1 MRKQLKTNHL
11 KLKVAVL
18 FIALLLTTSCDDFLD
33 KKPQGQLLQ
42 TSFPVSA
49 ADALLVTNAAY
60 ASLRNWFYHSGG
72 FPILDIMSDDAR
84 KGSSIADGFSTVGP
98 YDNFTITRQ
107 QDGLDRWW
115 NALYQ
120 GIKAANVV
128 INSVPAVPMDANLKN
143 RYLAE
148 ARFLRAIFY
157 FDLVRAWGG
166 VPLVTTPTPALDLV
180 RATKDEVY
188 ALIINDLIFATQNL
202 PEQSAYT
209 ANDLGRASKGA
220 AKAYLAKVYLFK
232 NDFTNAEK
240 YTLEVINSA
249 QYSLE
254 PNFEDANGI
263 AGNFGVESIFEIGAR
278 PTEGADTG
286 GDQFANTQGIRGTPN
301 RGWGFNRP
309 SLNLINSFEANDPR
323 KEGTVIFLGEI
334 LDGVKTIGDSATPD
348 TTKVNGVAIEVECY
362 NQKIWTP
369 GSNVPA
375 TWGHHRRL
383 MRYSDVL
390 LMAAESSNENGKPAQ
405 ALQFLNQV
413 RKRARGGNNSIL
425 IDIAQ
430 TNKDLLRDII
440 LDERRH
446 ELALEGHR
454 FWDLVRTNKATTIL
468 GSLGFTNKY
477 NLLPIPQ
484 TQIDISQGRL
494 KQNDGWIN

>member
-1 MRKQLKTNHL
+1 MQKSLKIHSL
-11 KLKVAVL
+11 KAKVGVL
-18 FIALLLTTSCDDFLD
+18 FVAFLLTTSCEDFLER
-33 KKPQGQLLQ
+33 KPQGQLLQ

-49 ADALLVTNAAY
+49 SDALLATNAGY

-84 KGSSIADGFSTVGP
+84 KGSSIADGLSTIGP
-98 YDNFTITRQ
+98 YDNFTINRQ

-120 GIKAANVV
+120 GIRTANVV
-128 INSVPAVPMDANLKN
+128 IAAVPGITMDENLKN
-143 RYLAE
+143 RYIGE
-148 ARFLRAIFY
+148 AKFLRAILY

-166 VPLVTTPTPALDLV
+166 VPLVTTPTPPLDLA

-188 ALIINDLIFATQNL
+188 ALIISDLIFAAQSL
-202 PEQSAYT
+202 PEQSAYLE
-209 ANDLGRASKGA
+209 NDLGRASKGA
-220 AKAYLAKVYLFK
+220 AKSYLAKVYLFT
-232 NDFTNAEK
+232 NDFANAEK
-240 YTLEVINSA
+240 YALEVINSG

-254 PNFEDANGI
+254 ADFKDASGI
-263 AGNFGVESIFEIGAR
+263 AGNFGVESIFEVGAR
-278 PTEGADTG
+278 PTEGTDTG

-309 SLNLINSFEANDPR
+309 SISLLNSFEPNDPR
-323 KEGTVIFLGEI
+323 RDGTVIFLGEI

-348 TTKVNGVAIEVECY
+348 TTKVGGIIVEVECY

-375 TWGHHRRL
+375 SWGHHRRL
-383 MRYSDVL
+383 MRYAEVL
-390 LMAAESSNENGKPAQ
+390 LMAAEASNENGKSAQ
-405 ALQFLNQV
+405 ALQFLNQI
-413 RKRARGGNNSIL
+413 RKRARAGNNAIL
-425 IDIAQ
+425 PDVIQ

-454 FWDLVRTNKATTIL
+454 FWDLVRTNKAATVL
-468 GSLGFTNKY
+468 GPLGFTSKY
-477 NLLPIPQ
+477 NLLPVPQ
-484 TQIDISQGRL
+484 PQIDLSQGRI
-494 KQNDGWIN
+494 KQNEPWIN